1 LSWAASLLARTLHHA
16 EDDTT
21 YGVRL
26 SDRGLVSR
34 KSGEVTVQ
42 ALEIVL
48 LIGAAEYPLTRI
60 QAERLEKSIREC
72 CLDERGLPLDDEAR
86 ACLQLADVLAEDLAA
101 GSSPEPIDLRMSHLD
116 GLRTHV
122 ADDRAA
128 LLPDLLDVVRR
139 YCGG

>member
-1 LSWAASLLARTLHHA
+1 
-16 EDDTT
+16 
-21 YGVRL
+21 VRV

-34 KSGEVTVQ
+34 QGGDVTVR

-48 LIGAAEYPLTRI
+48 LIGAAEYPLTRL
-60 QAERLEKSIREC
+60 QAQRLEESIREC

-116 GLRTHV
+116 GLCAHV
-122 ADDRAA
+122 AGHDGA
-128 LLPDLLDVVRR
+128 LFPDLLDAVRR
-139 YCGG
+139 YCGV